1 MALKTTNQP
10 TSLLVR
16 VLTWVAAGALRFVL
30 LVIETIESLFNIKEE
45 NDFLENSKNAG
56 GLVARFSTYVY
67 IDTVLALVTPAIVG
81 ATKLFDLSFVWA
93 FVGVWI
99 YGFVVAWMFVQAFDT
114 TGVDLSVGTDLRRAQ
129 DTLRARSLSAAILA
143 MMVLVFK
150 WSFWTGPEQVV
161 IFFRKELN
169 TTLRVIIVLLLLT
182 AIQSFFWAGLYSLGF
197 DGYEKGY
204 EVLMKGW
211 F

>member
-1 MALKTTNQP
+1 MALNTENQTP
-10 TSLLVR
+10 GLLVQ
-16 VLTWVAAGALRFVL
+16 VLTWAAAKALRFVL
-30 LVIETIESLFNIKEE
+30 LVIETLESLFNIKKED
-45 NDFLENSKNAG
+45 DFFEKSKNAG

-67 IDTVLALVTPAIVG
+67 IDTVVAFGTPAIVG

-99 YGFVVAWMFVQAFDT
+99 YGFAIAWMFVQAFDT

-129 DTLRARSLSAAILA
+129 DTLREGSRIASVLSMAI
-143 MMVLVFK
+143 LVFK

-169 TTLRVIIVLLLLT
+169 TTLRVIIVLLLIT
-182 AIQSFFWAGLYSLGF
+182 AIQSFFWAGLYSLGY

-204 EVLMKGW
+204 EVLKNL